1 MTPSR
6 LQRSPRWIRVALRVT
21 LVTVGILG
29 LYLTVTFAQ
38 VLWASRQ
45 DDATEAQAIV
55 VMGAA
60 QYDGTPSPV
69 FQARLDHALD
79 LYEQGLAPTIVVTG
93 GNQPGDRFTEAAA
106 GANYLLANGVPD
118 EDIRREVDAQNSWE
132 SLAATARILDNEG
145 VDEVILVSDP
155 YHSFRVAQI
164 ARRLGLTVHVSPT
177 RSGPGGV
184 LTELRSMAR
193 ETLAVS
199 IGRFVGYRRL
209 VSIDDQV
216 GRIREGVGQ
225 R

>member
-6 LQRSPRWIRVALRVT
+6 LQRSPRWLRIAVRAG
-21 LVTVGILG
+21 LIGAGLMG
-29 LYLTVTFAQ
+29 LYLAVTFVQ
-38 VLWASRQ
+38 VLWVSRQ

-69 FQARLDHALD
+69 FEARLDHALD
-79 LYEQGLAPTIVVTG
+79 LYQQGLAPTIVVTG

-132 SLAATARILDNEG
+132 SLAATARILENEG
-145 VDEVILVSDP
+145 ADEVILVSDP

-177 RSGPGGV
+177 RSGPGGAAA
-184 LTELRSMAR
+184 ELRSMVR
-193 ETLAVS
+193 ETVAVS

-216 GRIREGVGQ
+216 GNIREGVGQ